1 MGCIRDKPLK
11 GMCRPEE
18 QQQQRPCGGGGGG
31 GGGSGGRGG
40 AVVEE
45 DAVVVGV
52 GVGEEVKNGPQ
63 SKMTAVANFSH
74 VVQDPRMPLT
84 VRQCFSLVQSWKAI
98 KRNISQTGV
107 EMFIRLFKSNGDLK
121 NMFHA
126 FKDLSS
132 DDDMRS
138 NESLE
143 NHATL
148 VMTTLDD
155 AITHID
161 NFDYVS
167 EVLRKTGAS
176 HVRFEGFTSDN
187 FWNIREPFLEAVK
200 ITLGDRYTDNM
211 EGIYKVA
218 ISFILQ
224 TMSDGMDEAIKA
236 KAQDNS

>member
-1 MGCIRDKPLK
+1 MGC
-11 GMCRPEE
+11 
-18 QQQQRPCGGGGGG
+18 QQSKVAAGGQQVGGGEGGGGGG
-31 GGGSGGRGG
+31 GRNSSNNGGVEKGMV
-40 AVVEE
+40 AEVAEVVE
-45 DAVVVGV
+45 GR
-52 GVGEEVKNGPQ
+52 NGQRMMIPRC
-63 SKMTAVANFSH
+63 SLTTEPEHLLKL
-74 VVQDPRMPLT
+74 DPRSPLET
-84 VRQCFSLVQSWKAI
+84 RQIYKLKQSWKGI
-98 KRNISQTGV
+98 RRHMDDTGI
-107 EMFIRLFKSNGDLK
+107 EMFVRLFKSNGDLK